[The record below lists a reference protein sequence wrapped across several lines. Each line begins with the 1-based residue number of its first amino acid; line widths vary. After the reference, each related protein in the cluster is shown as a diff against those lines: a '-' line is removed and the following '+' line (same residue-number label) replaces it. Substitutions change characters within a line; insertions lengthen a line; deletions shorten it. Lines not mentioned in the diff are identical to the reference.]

1 MNAAAIQSKTEIK
14 PEVSSAPAIRI
25 LKIAT
30 CPSLSGQS
38 KLTYHVGC
46 NADEIKLRIYANSSS
61 GYFSQEWVSLN
72 AIQEAFAKVPA
83 DGAITSFLMR
93 NLFTGKSTNTPGFVF
108 AAMLAEGLVQPSS
121 IVERCYECT
130 DGKEFFAEV
139 QTLIESAVDI
149 KVAEKPKKSAPVMP
163 ETSIKK
169 SPKNPRQKNSL

>member
-14 PEVSSAPAIRI
+14 PEVSSAPVIRI

-61 GYFSQEWVSLN
+61 GYFSQEWVSLTS
-72 AIQEAFAKVPA
+72 IQQVFAKVPA
-83 DGAITSFLMR
+83 DGAITSFLLR

-130 DGKEFFAEV
+130 DGKAFFAAV
-139 QTLIESAVDI
+139 QALIESAVDI
-149 KVAEKPKKSAPVMP
+149 KVAEKPKKSAPVMAEAP
-163 ETSIKK
+163 IKK
-169 SPKNPRQKNSL
+169 SASKTSPKNPI